1 MAEKLGLLDEQPKPK
16 RRLSV
21 YMLCLILQYV
31 VDLSLI
37 VMSVINICNVANEL
51 QSTYVMLLLMTLL
64 VNHVQGDFNFLYV
77 LLTTS
82 TFPFSSMKG
91 EEPTW
96 LYNLQIAI
104 SIFTF
109 TSTNFKFIV
118 RQFYNSGNS
127 LLQLMGP
134 SFYAKTKQTT
144 TFIKSTNVVLTNL
157 LSALCQ
163 ATIFYFAVSIDR
175 EGHTKVNILILY
187 LGTPAMFLGL
197 FLFSFIYQQL
207 LGQKLNTFFS
217 KKHMKSL
224 SLFVLKQALYFVIIG
239 VACAG
244 IVHGIFVLW
253 DVLRFLYN
261 NSAPEEECPACTSD
275 GNSQM
280 QYPSFNI
287 RNAYDFASTM
297 CSFLLSMG
305 SMFAL
310 YVATSEAKLTSLLH
324 FYGNEDKSAF

>member
-1 MAEKLGLLDEQPKPK
+1 MAEKVALLEDQPKPK
-16 RRLSV
+16 KRLSV
-21 YMLCLILQYV
+21 YVLCLIAQYV

-37 VMSVINICNVANEL
+37 VMSIINICNIENEL
-51 QSTYVMLLLMTLL
+51 KSTYVMLLLVTLL
-64 VNHVQGDFNFLYV
+64 VNHVQGDFDFMYV

-91 EEPTW
+91 SEPMW

-118 RQFYNSGNS
+118 RQFYNSGNT
-127 LLQLMGP
+127 LLQLLGQ
-134 SFYAKTKQTT
+134 SLYAKTKQINV
-144 TFIKSTNVVLTNL
+144 FIKSTNVVLTNL

-163 ATIFYFAVSIDR
+163 ATIFYFAVQIDE
-175 EGHTKVNILILY
+175 EGHTKVNVLILY
-187 LGTPAMFLGL
+187 LCTPLMFLGL
-197 FLFSFIYQQL
+197 FLFSFIHQQL

-217 KKHMKSL
+217 KNHMKQL
-224 SLFVLKQALYFVIIG
+224 SIFVLKQALYFLVIG

-261 NSAPEEECPACTSD
+261 NSAPEEVCTTCAQASD
-275 GNSQM
+275 DQM

-310 YVATSEAKLTSLLH
+310 YVATSEAKLTSLMQ
-324 FYGNEDKSAF
+324 FY